1 MSKAPRADTQLAREP
16 VSDTE
21 PPSLLQSVV
30 PLSGPGSSVPATA
43 ACHSAFEGSRL
54 RAFSQAACAW
64 NHVTNLEGVIP
75 GKLTA

>member
-1 MSKAPRADTQLAREP
+1 VPKVKSPPRSSAA
-16 VSDTE
+16 
-21 PPSLLQSVV
+21 
-30 PLSGPGSSVPATA
+30 GS
-43 ACHSAFEGSRL
+43 CL